1 MEGERERWMGRHIW
15 TVRSVWLQESRP
27 VVVSPRAQSMLA
39 EAEGGA
45 GQLLQL
51 KRHGGRAERH
61 DLQTVRLCSCC
72 WWGSCLFEESRK
84 LCNVF
89 NERRCRVQI
98 L

>member
-1 MEGERERWMGRHIW
+1 
-15 TVRSVWLQESRP
+15 
-27 VVVSPRAQSMLA
+27 MLA

-51 KRHGGRAERH
+51 KRHGGRAERHDLLGSFTTEKTRGRAERH